1 LFRSIVIGG
10 EKMFLYFFILII
22 GALLVLFAV
31 YFFIDMYRNKDF
43 SLLSVGRILGA
54 FLIGVLLLAVTLP
67 SLKFV
72 MLKEYDVVK
81 GECVIEVDSSRRSA
95 EANFKML
102 DTDEIFIFDD
112 IPELDAYGKAVPYY
126 CEVTVTKDRMWEI
139 SYKIY
144 DSDSREL
151 ILTSE

>member
-1 LFRSIVIGG
+1 
-10 EKMFLYFFILII
+10 MLII

-31 YFFIDMYRNKDF
+31 YFFIDMYRYKDF
-43 SLLSVGRILGA
+43 SLLTVGKILGA

-67 SLKFV
+67 SLKYV

-81 GECVIEVDSSRRSA
+81 GECVIEIDSLGRSA

-112 IPELDAYGKAVPYY
+112 IQNSMLMERL
-126 CEVTVTKDRMWEI
+126 
-139 SYKIY
+139 S
-144 DSDSREL
+144 L
-151 ILTSE
+151 IIVR